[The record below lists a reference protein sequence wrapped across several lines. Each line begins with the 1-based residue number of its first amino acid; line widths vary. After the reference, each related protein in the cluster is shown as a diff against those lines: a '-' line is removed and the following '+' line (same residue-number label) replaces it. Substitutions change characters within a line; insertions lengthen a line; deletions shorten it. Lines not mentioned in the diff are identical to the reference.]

1 MEYKNRFKSN
11 INFFSPVKLKNRNI
25 KNELFKLN
33 KFASVKPKN

>member
-11 INFFSPVKLKNRNI
+11 INFFSSVKLKNINI

-33 KFASVKPKN
+33 NFASVKPKN

>member
-11 INFFSPVKLKNRNI
+11 INFLSSVKLKNRNI
-25 KNELFKLN
+25 KNELIKLN